1 MEGFG
6 KEYHVFNTIS
16 VNTIFICRLPLQLF
30 QTDEVFKVYE
40 RETHTHTHSL
50 KRFKKALIFQLH
62 FIAMY
67 FVNANFPNKKLVAT
81 QAFAISRLK
90 NQTTKSSTSPNRYKM
105 SIRSKTSL
113 LKIVQQR
120 ANLFVPYSMQVTTV
134 HSYNC

>member
-1 MEGFG
+1 MA
-6 KEYHVFNTIS
+6 KSITSSTQYLST
-16 VNTIFICRLPLQLF
+16 QYLF
-30 QTDEVFKVYE
+30 VACHYNCSRQMKFSKCMNVK
-40 RETHTHTHSL
+40 HTHTHSF

-113 LKIVQQR
+113 LKLVYQR